1 MRQLTKEEI
10 ELMKRGLWSIE
21 NPSNITVY
29 GCLPFSAREHEL
41 LEKCTNTESSH
52 TSLALEHIDLI
63 QEERQGESRDVLLS
77 RVNDIPEYDVLNALY
92 KDTKYGCIVGIR
104 REKNLSDEALC
115 KFLPLEY
122 INTDLDFT
130 VEYLDHEEVFVS
142 EDIIRHMTIDPG
154 CESVFVIFTKKH
166 EMKIPLEKIKRN
178 PGYLHCAFN
187 SGAFGLRWGF
197 GDHVSNPFDEIK
209 PRSIYATAAFARSI
223 EIEMNWNPWKA
234 NLHLGYEYVK
244 RFINKYLKGREIT
257 YTYDRIGTK
266 GCSEKTVVI
275 NSFEDM
281 LEAYEPCM
289 KIKWIS

>member
-29 GCLPFSAREHEL
+29 GRLPFSKREHEL

-52 TSLALEHIDLI
+52 TSLALEYIDLI
-63 QEERQGESRDVLLS
+63 QEAYPNTNRESLIS
-77 RVNDIPEYDVLNALY
+77 NINNTTCDILNALY
-92 KDTKYGCIVGIR
+92 KDTSFGCIVGIR
-104 REKNLSDEALC
+104 KQKNLDDDAFC
-115 KFLPLEY
+115 QFIPLEY
-122 INTDLDFT
+122 IDTDLDFT

-154 CESVFVIFTKKH
+154 CEAVFVIFTKKH

-209 PRSIYATAAFARSI
+209 PRSIYATSSFARAI

-244 RFINKYLKGREIT
+244 RFINKYLKGRAIT
-257 YTYDRIGTK
+257 YTYDRIGSK

-281 LEAYEPCM
+281 LEAYEACM
-289 KIKWIS
+289 KIKWID